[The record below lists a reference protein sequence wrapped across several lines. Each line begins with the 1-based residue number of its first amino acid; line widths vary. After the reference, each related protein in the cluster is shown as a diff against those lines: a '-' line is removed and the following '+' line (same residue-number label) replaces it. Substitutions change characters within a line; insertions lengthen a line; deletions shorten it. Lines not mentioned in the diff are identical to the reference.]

1 MAFGKKAAAA
11 VIAVA
16 PEVGPLGS
24 FVDGVV
30 KDVLTRALGP
40 GDRVPL
46 EIFFNYALFSLCICL
61 CIFTASRII
70 SPRLFKGAMSH
81 LKPFEVK
88 IWHTNMV
95 TFLPTFAV
103 TFFALPAILKY
114 DADRYTFIAPASAET
129 LKGTGMSLGYMTWD
143 LLVLIFDAKDQ
154 MAAYGGVTP
163 YVIFLFHHT
172 FSIAAWPYAVSAGR
186 CVYFVNYFLVSEV
199 TNFNMSLRWYLT
211 KTNREGGSLYFW
223 NGILWIPLFFL
234 VRVAVI
240 PNLVDRYLNSDW
252 SALGAN

>member
-16 PEVGPLGS
+16 PEVGPLGPL
-24 FVDGVV
+24 VDGVV
-30 KDVLTRALGP
+30 KNVLTRALGP

-103 TFFALPAILKY
+103 TFFALSANSISFIPAAPNFPSSVAFFSSICRCKNLAFSSAFFRRSTSARRSG
-114 DADRYTFIAPASAET
+114 AD
-129 LKGTGMSLGYMTWD
+129 
-143 LLVLIFDAKDQ
+143 
-154 MAAYGGVTP
+154 
-163 YVIFLFHHT
+163 
-172 FSIAAWPYAVSAGR
+172 
-186 CVYFVNYFLVSEV
+186 
-199 TNFNMSLRWYLT
+199 
-211 KTNREGGSLYFW
+211 
-223 NGILWIPLFFL
+223 
-234 VRVAVI
+234 
-240 PNLVDRYLNSDW
+240 
-252 SALGAN
+252 